1 MAFNGSFSVAITS
14 SPGTFILTDTSTGS
28 DGGLT
33 GRTVSLYKQDGTLL
47 VAAIPWAI
55 SNSSIT
61 LNVFTQDYALRISVA
76 WASSSPLAP
85 PSTYVYALLYTFTG
99 FLKYFWYQQIQR
111 VAANPV
117 LSTQRSFKQ
126 SLCLLDLYI
135 DCANLATTQN
145 DQTNAQLMLNSA
157 YYLQQNQT
165 SFF

>member
-14 SPGTFILTDTSTGS
+14 SPGTFILTDISTGS
-28 DGGLT
+28 DTNLT

-47 VAAIPWAI
+47 VAAIPWIIA
-55 SNSSIT
+55 NSTIT
-61 LNVFTQDYALRISVA
+61 IAALTKDYSLRISVA
-76 WASSSPLAP
+76 WASSAPIAP
-85 PSTYVYALLYTFTG
+85 PSSYVYSVLYTFTG
-99 FLKYFWYQQIQR
+99 YLKYFWYQQIQR
-111 VAANPV
+111 VTANPV
-117 LSTQRSFKQ
+117 LATQRLFKQ
-126 SLCLLDLYI
+126 SLCFLDMYI